1 MLIQK
6 LNSSCFA
13 INIKNNSVISFDY
26 NSVNQG
32 QFRLKH
38 NGNIVE
44 CVAIIPTNLKS
55 KYYHVEWSLV
65 ADQEYIFEIVG
76 DIQNLNIQNGWLY
89 DDSLLEQGG
98 ICFSLKH
105 GKWQSYHSHD
115 NSNIRN
121 TERLQ
126 YHFTAKEAWLNDPN
140 GLVYFK
146 GKYHM
151 FYQHYPY
158 GKHTPML
165 HWGHAVSEDMVYWQ
179 HLPIAIYPQN
189 DLDDRY
195 IGGAFSGSAVVVNN
209 ELFLTYTE
217 HFEDLDN
224 SPNVFIE
231 KQNLI
236 KSKDGIHFSK
246 PKTVI
251 NHKPDFCSYDF
262 RDTKVW
268 FDEKFD
274 CYYLVIGT
282 YANGYPSVVLY
293 RSDDAENWIYHS
305 ILFQEKTLS
314 GRTLECPDLFY
325 LDGKYVL
332 ILSIFETKDKKD
344 FNYQSYYY
352 IGDFDGKHFIPKTP
366 LRYIDS
372 AKEFYA
378 PQTFEANGNR
388 YAIGWM
394 NCWEDYKNRA
404 KEDSA
409 GAMSLIRQF
418 RIKNNR
424 LISYPIDTYE
434 NLRVQHL
441 QPVNFNQSINLPS
454 NLIELNLDF
463 SSDNNWQLDLLEGNQ
478 GFVINIHYQNN
489 QILVKNSLNEVIDKA
504 FIKDIR
510 SQEISVDIFL
520 DTTSIELFVNK
531 GEESITM
538 RFEATNVMKNIMKVT
553 AVDQKDL
560 AIKLYE
566 LNSIWK

>member
-1 MLIQK
+1 MCLIK
-6 LNSSCFA
+6 YSRINY

-38 NGNIVE
+38 NDNIVE

-65 ADQEYIFEIVG
+65 ADQEYIFEIFG
-76 DIQNLNIQNGWLY
+76 DIQNLNIQNGWIY
-89 DDSLLEQGG
+89 DANLLETGG
-98 ICFSLKH
+98 MCFSLWADSFK
-105 GKWQSYHSHD
+105 SYHSHD
-115 NSNIRN
+115 NSDIHK
-121 TERLQ
+121 TKRLQ
-126 YHFTAKEAWLNDPN
+126 YHFTAKKAWMNDPN

-158 GKHTPML
+158 GKHTAML
-165 HWGHAVSEDMVYWQ
+165 HWGHAVSTDLVNWQ

-189 DLDDRY
+189 DLNDRY
-195 IGGAFSGSAVVVNN
+195 IGGAFSGSAMVVDD
-209 ELFLTYTE
+209 ELFLIYTE

-224 SPNVFIE
+224 TPNIFIE

-262 RDTKVW
+262 RDPKVW
-268 FDEKFD
+268 FDKIFN
-274 CYYLVIGT
+274 CYYMVIGT
-282 YANGYPSVVLY
+282 YVNNYPSVALY
-293 RSDDAENWIYHS
+293 RSDNAESWNYHS
-305 ILFQEKTLS
+305 ILFQEKTIS

-332 ILSIFETKDKKD
+332 VLSIFETKNKKD

-352 IGDFDGKHFIPKTP
+352 IGNFDGKHFSAETPPKH
-366 LRYIDS
+366 IDS

-404 KEDSA
+404 KDDSA
-409 GAMSLIRQF
+409 GAMSLIRQLKVKKDKLLSYPVDDYKNL
-418 RIKNNR
+418 RNKTIEIKNFDQD
-424 LISYPIDTYE
+424 IT
-434 NLRVQHL
+434 
-441 QPVNFNQSINLPS
+441 LPS

-463 SSDNNWQLDLLEGNQ
+463 SSDNNWQLDLLENNQ
-478 GFVINIHYQNN
+478 GFVINIHYQDN

-538 RFEATNVMKNIMKVT
+538 RFEASDTIKNTMRVS
-553 AVDQKDL
+553 AVNQDDL
-560 AIKLYE
+560 TIKLYE
-566 LNSIWK
+566 LNSVWK

>member
-6 LNSSCFA
+6 LDNSCFA

-38 NGNIVE
+38 NGSIVE
-44 CVAIIPTNLKS
+44 CNAIVPTKLKT

-76 DIQNLNIQNGWLY
+76 DIQNLNIQNGWIY

-165 HWGHAVSEDMVYWQ
+165 HWGHAVSEDMVHWQ

-424 LISYPIDTYE
+424 LISYPIDTYK

-441 QPVNFNQSINLPS
+441 QPVNFNQNINLPS

-463 SSDNNWQLDLLEGNQ
+463 SSDNNWQLDLLEDNQ

-538 RFEATNVMKNIMKVT
+538 RFEAANVMKNTMKVT
-553 AVDQKDL
+553 AVDQEDL
-560 AIKLYE
+560 TIKLYE

>member
-1 MLIQK
+1 MLITK
-6 LNSSCFA
+6 LDENSFSLNVKTNC
-13 INIKNNSVISFDY
+13 VISFDY
-26 NSVNQG
+26 NTNQHG
-32 QFRLKH
+32 QFKLYH
-38 NGNIVE
+38 NDTVVE
-44 CVAIIPTNLKS
+44 CHPIQTTTLKT
-55 KYYHVEWSLV
+55 KYYHIEWLLE
-65 ADQEYIFEIVG
+65 ANKEYILKIVC
-76 DIQNLNIQNGWLY
+76 DTQNISIENGWLY

-105 GKWQSYHSHD
+105 GKWQSCHSHD

-165 HWGHAVSEDMVYWQ
+165 HWGHAVSEDMVHWQ

-195 IGGAFSGSAVVVNN
+195 IGGAFSGSATVINN

-224 SPNVFIE
+224 TPNIFIE

-236 KSKDGIHFSK
+236 KSKDAIHFSK
-246 PKTVI
+246 PTTVI

-293 RSDDAENWIYHS
+293 RSDDAESWVYHS

-394 NCWEDYKNRA
+394 NCWEDFKNRA

-409 GAMSLIRQF
+409 GAMSLMRQL
-418 RIKNNR
+418 RINKDK
-424 LISYPIDTYE
+424 LLSYPVDNYK
-434 NLRVQHL
+434 NLR
-441 QPVNFNQSINLPS
+441 NKTIEIRNLDQDITLLS

-463 SSDNNWQLDLLEGNQ
+463 SSKEQWQLNLLKTNQ
-478 GFVINIHYQNN
+478 NHVFNISYQNN
-489 QILVKNSLNEVIDKA
+489 QLTVKNNFSEVITEA
-504 FIKDIR
+504 SIVDIS
-510 SQEISVDIFL
+510 SQNVSVDIFL

-538 RFEATNVMKNIMKVT
+538 RFDPSNIIENTLQISVANKNDIT
-553 AVDQKDL
+553 A
-560 AIKLYE
+560 KLHE
-566 LNSIWK
+566 LSSIWE

>member
-6 LNSSCFA
+6 LNNSCFA

-76 DIQNLNIQNGWLY
+76 DIQNLNIQNGWIY

-165 HWGHAVSEDMVYWQ
+165 HWGHAVSEDMVHWQ

-195 IGGAFSGSAVVVNN
+195 IGGAFSGSATVVNN

-224 SPNVFIE
+224 TPNIFIE

-251 NHKPDFCSYDF
+251 NRKPDFCSYDF

-325 LDGKYVL
+325 LDGNYVL
-332 ILSIFETKDKKD
+332 ILSIFETKGKKD

-409 GAMSLIRQF
+409 GAMSLMRQF

-424 LISYPIDTYE
+424 LISYPIDTYK

-441 QPVNFNQSINLPS
+441 QSVNFNQSINLPS

-538 RFEATNVMKNIMKVT
+538 RFEATNVMKNTMKVT
-553 AVDQKDL
+553 AVDQEDL
-560 AIKLYE
+560 TIKLYE